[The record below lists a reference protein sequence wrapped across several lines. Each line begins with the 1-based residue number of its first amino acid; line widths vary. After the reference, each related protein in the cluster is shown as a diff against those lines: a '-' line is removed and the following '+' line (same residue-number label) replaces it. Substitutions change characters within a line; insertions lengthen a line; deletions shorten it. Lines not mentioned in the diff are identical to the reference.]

1 MTSHEVKHGRCRH
14 RGVRRPAVLVASVV
28 GTVSVA
34 GAALFANPGIAGLA
48 CSGPLLIGWG

>member
-1 MTSHEVKHGRCRH
+1 MPSHEVKHGRRRD
-14 RGVRRPAVLVASVV
+14 RGVRPPAVLVASVV

-34 GAALFANPGIAGLA
+34 GAALAANSGIAGLA